1 MKSNRW
7 AYAGLTLLGLVAL
20 VLFLDNRF
28 PGALSSQNAQIRLT
42 YGMVLIVAILG
53 SAILGYRGNPGLAVK
68 QALTWIA
75 ITLMLV
81 VSYSYRHE
89 LGALMQRTQS
99 ALVPSA
105 PVQTEPGVAY
115 LSRGLNGHFNADAM
129 VNGTHVHFLVDTG
142 ATDVALTREDA
153 RRAGIDL
160 NRLSY
165 TTAYDTANGRIMA
178 ARMRLDEVSI
188 GDIVLRDVDASVMRS
203 DTLPGSLL
211 GMSFLGRLR
220 SVEVSGDRLI
230 LRE

>member
-1 MKSNRW
+1 MRQNRW

-20 VLFLDNRF
+20 VLFLNHRF
-28 PGALSSQNAQIRLT
+28 PGALSSQDSQIRLV
-42 YGMVLIVAILG
+42 YGLVLI
-53 SAILGYRGNPGLAVK
+53 SAILSSVILGFRGNPGLAIK
-68 QALTWIA
+68 QALSWVA

-81 VSYSYRHE
+81 VSYSYRYE
-89 LGALMQRTQS
+89 LGALMHRTQS
-99 ALVPSA
+99 ALVPST

-115 LSRGLNGHFNADAM
+115 LSRSLNGHFNADAL

-142 ATDVALTREDA
+142 ASDVALTREDA
-153 RRAGIDL
+153 QRAGINL
-160 NRLSY
+160 NGLSY

-178 ARMRLDEVSI
+178 ARVMLDEVSI
-188 GDIVLRDVDASVMRS
+188 GDISLRNVEASVMRN
-203 DTLPGSLL
+203 DRLPGSLL